1 MSCSPP
7 ERSLLLI
14 FSFGGRWA
22 GRESVTCY
30 FDQVVIKM
38 DVLCAEPEDDDL
50 LVSGKS
56 VDVVTL

>member
-1 MSCSPP
+1 MVCDG
-7 ERSLLLI
+7 
-14 FSFGGRWA
+14 FFGVLAEWA

-30 FDQVVIKM
+30 FAQVVIKVYM
-38 DVLCAEPEDDDL
+38 LCAEPEDDL